1 MNDRRGFTLVELMVV
16 AILGSFLVMAA
27 YQVLITNQRAYT
39 VQGSKVQAQQNTR
52 ATMEILFG
60 ELREVSS
67 GGSDIVDFGPQKLTV
82 RAMRKVGVVC
92 DNNAVTFSTTPTLL
106 VRHVSDLFAAGDSVF
121 VFADNDEFMT
131 TDDTWIQ
138 GVVSASAAPALCEG
152 VHDAQLVSFSGQ
164 SARFVADTVRDG
176 APIRSFTQY
185 TYSLDEYGGEQ
196 FLGRA
201 EAGGDWIPL
210 VGPINGLDGQ
220 PGLEFTYLDDEGN
233 ETAVASE
240 VRRVLLKVRSF
251 SDARDQQGNL
261 VVDSLSASVYLRN

>member
-1 MNDRRGFTLVELMVV
+1 
-16 AILGSFLVMAA
+16 
-27 YQVLITNQRAYT
+27 
-39 VQGSKVQAQQNTR
+39 
-52 ATMEILFG
+52 
-60 ELREVSS
+60 
-67 GGSDIVDFGPQKLTV
+67 
-82 RAMRKVGVVC
+82 
-92 DNNAVTFSTTPTLL
+92 
-106 VRHVSDLFAAGDSVF
+106 
-121 VFADNDEFMT
+121 
-131 TDDTWIQ
+131 
-138 GVVSASAAPALCEG
+138 
-152 VHDAQLVSFSGQ
+152 
-164 SARFVADTVRDG
+164 VADTVRDG